1 MIHRKPIVPIS
12 VCIIFISFI
21 CMVISGYHLF
31 HTYYTAQNP
40 QESTI
45 STIVQCCPEKNS
57 LQTDFF
63 AELLS
68 LSQDSSVLGNKFDV
82 EKSNQILK
90 SFPIMRECSI
100 YLDHDTLYIDYEL
113 RQPVAYLG
121 NFYNVGI
128 DKEGVLFPISPF
140 FLLKRLPLVY
150 VDSSELPDLNHLW
163 GYQITSESMKTA
175 LDIIAYALEKG
186 FQEKFLIRQIDVS
199 SLLSDAYA
207 KREIVLII
215 EFMESHSAKYLPAG
229 SHILR
234 LNPKKPLRGIDQYL
248 ILKKELVS
256 TDLISKRIFDLRL
269 PDLAF
274 IKCE

>member
-1 MIHRKPIVPIS
+1 MIHTRPIVPIS

-21 CMVISGYHLF
+21 CMVISGYHFF
-31 HTYYTAQNP
+31 HTYCTAQSP
-40 QESTI
+40 QESII
-45 STIVQCCPEKNS
+45 STIVQSSPEKNS

-68 LSQDSSVLGNKFDV
+68 LSQDSSVVGNKFDV

-90 SFPIMRECSI
+90 SFPIIKECSLH
-100 YLDHDTLYIDYEL
+100 LDCDTLYIDYEL

-128 DKEGVLFPISPF
+128 DKDGVLFPISPF
-140 FLLKRLPLVY
+140 FSLKRLPLVY
-150 VDSSELPDLNHLW
+150 VHPSELPELHQFW
-163 GYQITSESMKTA
+163 GYQITSESMRNA
-175 LDIIAYALEKG
+175 LDIISYALEKG

-207 KREIVLII
+207 KREIILII
-215 EFMESHSAKYLPAG
+215 ELMESHSAKYLPAG

-234 LNPKKPLRGIDQYL
+234 LNPKKPLHGIDQYL
-248 ILKKELVS
+248 ILKRELVS
-256 TDLISKRIFDLRL
+256 TNLISKRIFDLRL

>member
-1 MIHRKPIVPIS
+1 MINRKTILPIS
-12 VCIIFISFI
+12 ICIIFISFI
-21 CMVISGYHLF
+21 CMVISGYHLL
-31 HTYYTAQNP
+31 HTYWTIQSP
-40 QESTI
+40 QESVITTI
-45 STIVQCCPEKNS
+45 IQCSPEKNS

-68 LSQDSSVLGNKFDV
+68 LSQDSSVISKKFNIK
-82 EKSNQILK
+82 KSCQILK
-90 SFPIMRECSI
+90 SFPIMKECSI
-100 YLDHDTLYIDYEL
+100 DLDRDTLYINYEL

-121 NFYNVGI
+121 NYYNVGI

-140 FLLKRLPLVY
+140 FSIKRLPLIY
-150 VDSSELPDLNHLW
+150 VHDSELPDKANLW
-163 GYQITSESMKTA
+163 GYQITSESMKIA
-175 LDIIAYALEKG
+175 LDIVAHTLEIG
-186 FQEKFLIRQIDVS
+186 FQEKFLVRQIDVA

-207 KREIVLII
+207 KREIILIV
-215 EFMESHSAKYLPAG
+215 ELMESHASKYLPLG

-274 IKCE
+274 IR

>member
-1 MIHRKPIVPIS
+1 MKNRKAILPIS
-12 VCIIFISFI
+12 LCIIFISFI
-21 CMVISGYHLF
+21 CMVISGYHLL
-31 HTYYTAQNP
+31 HTYWTVRDP
-40 QESTI
+40 QGSVI
-45 STIVQCCPEKNS
+45 STIVQSSPEKNT

-68 LSQDSSVLGNKFDV
+68 LSQDSSVLSKKFDL
-82 EKSNQILK
+82 EKANRLVK
-90 SFPIMRECSI
+90 SFPIMKECNI
-100 YLDHDTLYIDYEL
+100 HLDRDTLYIDYEL

-121 NFYNVGI
+121 NFCNVAI

-140 FLLKRLPLVY
+140 FSIKRLPLIY
-150 VDSSELPDLNHLW
+150 IHDSELAGVDNIW
-163 GYQITSESMKTA
+163 GRQITSESMKIA
-175 LDIIAYALEKG
+175 LDIIKHTLEVG
-186 FQEKFLIRQIDVS
+186 FQEKFLVRQIDVS
-199 SLLSDAYA
+199 SLSSDSYA
-207 KREIVLII
+207 KREIILIV
-215 EFMESHSAKYLPAG
+215 ELMESHAAKYLPAY

-274 IKCE
+274 IRSE